1 MKRKLLLKRKVWS
14 ALPMLLFMGVI
25 FSFSAKTAAES
36 SQSSNAI
43 VEVLMNEHLL
53 GGVVK
58 NPDKTRETLSFLVR
72 KAAHMAEFGVLAAL
86 ALYWLSSFLLP
97 YKKHCVLA
105 VLIAACYAASDEFHQ
120 RFVPGRSGELRDVMI
135 DTAGAVLGILF
146 LSLVRYLV
154 LKRVRTKEEA
164 GAKQIT

>member
-1 MKRKLLLKRKVWS
+1 MKRKLLFQKKIWS

-43 VEVLMNEHLL
+43 VEVLMDEHLL
-53 GGVVK
+53 GSVVK
-58 NPDKTRETLSFLVR
+58 NPDRTRETLSFLVR
-72 KAAHMAEFGVLAAL
+72 KAAHMAEFGVLAVL
-86 ALYWLSSFLLP
+86 ALYWLSSFSLP
-97 YKKHCVLA
+97 YKKSCLLA

-146 LSLVRYLV
+146 LSLIRYLL
-154 LKRVRTKEEA
+154 LKRVC
-164 GAKQIT
+164 AKKNARAEQIT